1 MHLGGLD
8 MGLTKCILGHY
19 LELCSNKNTD
29 LVYGIDDVR
38 GVNNLKQLMTTKADL
53 NGRDLSKFQIVNP
66 GEFVFN
72 HRTSRNGSKFSI
84 AYNDGDKPII
94 CTEDYVVFKIR
105 DDCKKIL
112 SARWLYM
119 FFNRPEFDRF
129 VITNSWGS
137 STEFYNWED
146 IQAIGLELPP
156 LLIQRKYAN
165 VYNAMLENQKSYERG
180 LDDLRLICDG
190 HFDKVK
196 KERTIS
202 LGEIIEKVDRRN
214 IGGTY
219 RENDVR
225 GITNKKQFEDTKADL
240 LGTDLSK
247 FIVVQKNEFAYNSRT
262 DGRDMLV
269 LALNR
274 DEKPVIVTWNYNAF
288 KIKNLF
294 GKKVNPEYL
303 YAYFK
308 RSEFDRRVRF
318 DSWGSSQELLSW
330 ESLCNIKIPF
340 PDIRV
345 QNSIAEINSVY
356 VERKVINEKLKA
368 QIKDV
373 CPILIKGSIEEATK
387 VKEA

>member
-112 SARWLYM
+112 NARWLYM

-146 IQAIGLELPP
+146 IQAIGLELPS

-180 LDDLRLICDG
+180 LDDLKLVCDAYIE
-190 HFDKVK
+190 DLRRQMPCEAIANYIEEVNK
-196 KERTIS
+196 K
-202 LGEIIEKVDRRN
+202 N
-214 IGGTY
+214 IG
-219 RENDVR
+219 NLKLDSVR
-225 GITNKKQFEDTKADL
+225 GIATSKEFINTKANMEGVSL
-240 LGTDLSK
+240 ENYKVVEPGMIA
-247 FIVVQKNEFAYNSRT
+247 FISDTSRRA
-262 DGRDMLV
+262 DKMSI
-269 LALNR
+269 ALNQS
-274 DEKPVIVTWNYNAF
+274 EENYLVSSISTVIQTDNT
-288 KIKNLF
+288 KLLPK
-294 GKKVNPEYL
+294 YL
-303 YAYFK
+303 YLFFC
-308 RSEFDRRVRF
+308 RTEFDRYARF
-318 DSWGSSQELLSW
+318 HSWGSARETF
-330 ESLCNIKIPF
+330 SLDDMKEVRMPLPSIDVQKAIVGIYEAYKI
-340 PDIRV
+340 
-345 QNSIAEINSVY
+345 
-356 VERKVINEKLKA
+356 RKEINEKLKA
-368 QIKDV
+368 QIKDI
-373 CPILIKGSIEEATK
+373 CPILIKGSIEEARK
-387 VKEA
+387 AKEA

>member
-112 SARWLYM
+112 NARWLYM

-180 LDDLRLICDG
+180 LDDLKLVCDAYIE
-190 HFDKVK
+190 DLRRQMPCEAIANYIEEVNK
-196 KERTIS
+196 K
-202 LGEIIEKVDRRN
+202 N
-214 IGGTY
+214 IG
-219 RENDVR
+219 NLKLDSVR
-225 GITNKKQFEDTKADL
+225 GIATSKEFINTKANMEGVSL
-240 LGTDLSK
+240 ENYKVVEPGMIA
-247 FIVVQKNEFAYNSRT
+247 FISDTSRRA
-262 DGRDMLV
+262 DKMS
-269 LALNR
+269 LALNQSC
-274 DEKPVIVTWNYNAF
+274 ENYLVSSISTVIQTDNT
-288 KIKNLF
+288 KLLPK
-294 GKKVNPEYL
+294 YL
-303 YAYFK
+303 YLFFC
-308 RSEFDRRVRF
+308 RTEFDRYARF
-318 DSWGSSQELLSW
+318 HSWGSARETF
-330 ESLCNIKIPF
+330 SLDDMKEVRMPLPSIDVQKAIVGIYEAYKI
-340 PDIRV
+340 
-345 QNSIAEINSVY
+345 
-356 VERKVINEKLKA
+356 RKEINEKLKA
-368 QIKDV
+368 QIKDI
-373 CPILIKGSIEEATK
+373 CPILIKCSIEEARK
-387 VKEA
+387 AKEA